1 MRRTTFFF
9 ITLVLSAVA
18 AAFGQL
24 PSAEDLLQSVV
35 TIHTDK
41 ARGSGFVIDSS
52 GYIVTNSHVIEGAE
66 AAAIRTE
73 DGEFFNRVVVVA
85 DDSERD
91 LALLRVPAEELPA
104 LCVGTDVGVE
114 LGEPILVLGTPMGLS
129 GTVTRGIVSA
139 RRTFDGSRMFQI
151 DADAAPGSSGGPVV
165 NQDGC
170 VIGVLRLGLYNE
182 EGEFNLAI
190 SSRYLRPLQD
200 PMFHLQRP
208 RRLASL
214 DLDATDALG
223 RPEIEPQRPAPRPTL
238 RDIFEDRASVCVLG
252 YGAKAGDSAR
262 HVAGVI
268 RDNPLFRL
276 ALTCSEEP
284 DVQLILMDGSSS
296 TTPMVLPFLDSFMAL
311 GIEVGSF
318 VLAARASGFEEP
330 IWYEHRQIH
339 WATRGAAI
347 DMAKNFAEWARN
359 WAPAPDA
366 AEAAAQRVRGAD
378 AATARSSPPSTEA
391 ARRAAARAQE
401 AARRLHGLS
410 EPPPRESP
418 EVVPVPQTEA
428 ARRAAQRAQE
438 AAKRRA
444 EPDGR

>member
-1 MRRTTFFF
+1 M
-9 ITLVLSAVA
+9 
-18 AAFGQL
+18 
-24 PSAEDLLQSVV
+24 P
-35 TIHTDK
+35 
-41 ARGSGFVIDSS
+41 
-52 GYIVTNSHVIEGAE
+52 
-66 AAAIRTE
+66 
-73 DGEFFNRVVVVA
+73 A
-85 DDSERD
+85 DDQRSNRS
-91 LALLRVPAEELPA
+91 APHRVRHCA
-104 LCVGTDVGVE
+104 T
-114 LGEPILVLGTPMGLS
+114 
-129 GTVTRGIVSA
+129 
-139 RRTFDGSRMFQI
+139 
-151 DADAAPGSSGGPVV
+151 SSK
-165 NQDGC
+165 
-170 VIGVLRLGLYNE
+170 
-182 EGEFNLAI
+182 
-190 SSRYLRPLQD
+190 
-200 PMFHLQRP
+200 
-208 RRLASL
+208 
-214 DLDATDALG
+214 T
-223 RPEIEPQRPAPRPTL
+223 
-238 RDIFEDRASVCVLG
+238 RASVCVLG
-252 YGAKAGDSAR
+252 YGAKAGGSAR

-276 ALTCSEEP
+276 APTCSEEP

-318 VLAARASGFEEP
+318 VLAARATGFEEP
-330 IWYEHRQIH
+330 IGYEHRQIH

-359 WAPAPDA
+359 WAPAPDG

-378 AATARSSPPSTEA
+378 TATARSSPPSTEA

-410 EPPPRESP
+410 EPPPREIP